1 MDLIHKTRVQGFW
14 IKCIVIVAGSV
25 ITIACPKGKAAWL
38 LWGMCSAH
46 MFVEHYT
53 LKGDRLE
60 HRHRQNLSQQLAQL
74 NTRISDLEKQLNDK
88 KTR

>member
-14 IKCIVIVAGSV
+14 IKCIVIVAGCV
-25 ITIACPKGKAAWL
+25 ITIACPKGKAIWVL
-38 LWGMCSAH
+38 YSLCGGH
-46 MFVEHYT
+46 VFGEYYT

-60 HRHRQNLSQQLAQL
+60 HHHRQQTNQQLAQL
-74 NTRISDLEKQLNDK
+74 NTKISDLEKQLNDK